1 MSLVEA
7 IEHDR
12 VQTESRKGDVV
23 LKAHRTIP
31 EGQAEVIWNDAPEGV
46 IVPYAQADRIRW
58 CLEYRGLEF
67 SRESGGHQPP
77 KLNTPR
83 NR

>member
-31 EGQAEVIWNDAPEGV
+31 EGQAEVIWND
-46 IVPYAQADRIRW
+46 
-58 CLEYRGLEF
+58 CTRGGDSPVRV
-67 SRESGGHQPP
+67 SRQGQVVS
-77 KLNTPR
+77 
-83 NR
+83 